1 MTANNNNKIKQN
13 KKRSVYMS
21 NVYIYLQASTDAV
34 WYFIKN
40 SENVTKIWDV
50 DVFNYFFKDLAWF
63 TCFCLAISSSIKLFY
78 FWGMNKKWWDL
89 FKKRCVYYDI
99 IINVLFLHI
108 FFQDFPK
115 LNIVGWK
122 MVCFCLTFHQNTF
135 TRSNQCPAPMLATID
150 VTPKIVWAPL
160 FPKRSGSPWHV
171 RNLFTILMGSNRYMK
186 NSQCGNC
193 RICSFTHF

>member
-1 MTANNNNKIKQN
+1 M
-13 KKRSVYMS
+13 
-21 NVYIYLQASTDAV
+21 

-40 SENVTKIWDV
+40 SENVTKIQDV

-63 TCFCLAISSSIKLFY
+63 TCFCIAISSSIKLFISEE
-78 FWGMNKKWWDL
+78 WIRNRWDL
-89 FKKRCVYYDI
+89 FKKRDAFYYNI

-122 MVCFCLTFHQNTF
+122 MVYFCLTFHQNTF

-160 FPKRSGSPWHV
+160 FPKRSSSRWHV
-171 RNLFTILMGSNRYMK
+171 RNLFCYNA
-186 NSQCGNC
+186 Q
-193 RICSFTHF
+193 